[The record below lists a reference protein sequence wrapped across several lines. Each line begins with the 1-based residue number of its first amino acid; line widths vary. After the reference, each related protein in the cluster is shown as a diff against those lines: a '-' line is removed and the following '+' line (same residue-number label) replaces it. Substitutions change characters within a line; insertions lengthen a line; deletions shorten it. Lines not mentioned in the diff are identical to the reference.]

1 VHLSKEF
8 LLKPQTQKH
17 SPIAKHLLN
26 YIAVHSDASVDSKGC
41 PERSG
46 KWEETGRGDPVPQIV
61 PWITASNST
70 GAQHIQ
76 TSEVS
81 TAIIY
86 DHPRFVDAE
95 ADQTQV
101 GCYYTPGAFLDP
113 SVFTPSPMLL
123 PPPSPQSEYERENY
137 HIIPSFSEAHQ
148 PVPLERHSTY
158 SELAPH
164 LAFMEKFQQEQ
175 ELGQVVDV
183 PTRKLSQA
191 DRSPKARNHRQST
204 FPSPTKRSG
213 RPERRSGS
221 AKFLGQVGEDPSTT
235 SLRSGRMRFTS
246 LPLSDRAPIQELN
259 SDAPLEVS
267 LPNASSASSKKS
279 SIACIFCRERK
290 IGCDRGV
297 AGRMD
302 IPCTPCT
309 RRSFDCVLV
318 RKTPKVNQP
327 TSRRS

>member
-1 VHLSKEF
+1 MCVE
-8 LLKPQTQKH
+8 
-17 SPIAKHLLN
+17 IAWL
-26 YIAVHSDASVDSKGC
+26 IFV
-41 PERSG
+41 
-46 KWEETGRGDPVPQIV
+46 
-61 PWITASNST
+61 
-70 GAQHIQ
+70 IQ
-76 TSEVS
+76 
-81 TAIIY
+81 
-86 DHPRFVDAE
+86 
-95 ADQTQV
+95 
-101 GCYYTPGAFLDP
+101 AFLDQ

-137 HIIPSFSEAHQ
+137 HIIPSFSEAVSYSLLFQTRNEKSRTKHIYQHQ

-164 LAFMEKFQQEQ
+164 LEFMEKFQQEQ
-175 ELGQVVDV
+175 ELGQMIDV

-221 AKFLGQVGEDPSTT
+221 TKFLGQVGEDPSTT
-235 SLRSGRMRFTS
+235 SLRSGRMRYTS
-246 LPLSDRAPIQELN
+246 LPLSERAPIQELN

-279 SIACIFCRERK
+279 SLACIFCRERK
-290 IGCDRGV
+290 IMCDRGT

-302 IPCTPCT
+302 ISCSYVCLVLCSHLM
-309 RRSFDCVLV
+309 RSYYNL
-318 RKTPKVNQP
+318 
-327 TSRRS
+327 